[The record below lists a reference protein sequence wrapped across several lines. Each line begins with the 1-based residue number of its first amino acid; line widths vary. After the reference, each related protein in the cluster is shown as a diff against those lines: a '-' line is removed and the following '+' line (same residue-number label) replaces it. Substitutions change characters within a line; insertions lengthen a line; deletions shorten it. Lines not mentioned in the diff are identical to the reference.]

1 MGEKLVLWSKWR
13 TFLSKLYRGRGNG
26 SIDFYERETLV
37 PLLLLIYDTKLLG
50 FGEGEIF
57 FPSSQVN
64 RTCYGIF
71 YNYAKNLRV
80 RNQ

>member
-37 PLLLLIYDTKLLG
+37 PLLLLIYDTKPLEREGRNFLPFESSESHLL
-50 FGEGEIF
+50 
-57 FPSSQVN
+57 
-64 RTCYGIF
+64 
-71 YNYAKNLRV
+71 
-80 RNQ
+80 RNFL